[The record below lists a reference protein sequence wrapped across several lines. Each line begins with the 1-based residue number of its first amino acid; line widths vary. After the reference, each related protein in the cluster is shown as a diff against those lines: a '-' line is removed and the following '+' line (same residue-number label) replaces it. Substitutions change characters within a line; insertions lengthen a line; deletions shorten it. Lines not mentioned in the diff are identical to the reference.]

1 MVEGC
6 LEWQEHGLEDPE
18 TVIEATKQ
26 YREEM
31 DTLAAFL
38 DETCVVGAGHR
49 VLAERLYQHYAMWC
63 DKSGEHKDPKKAFVA
78 RLEERGF
85 SRRRET
91 AGVNKG
97 RYIWLGI
104 GLRSDDEPPDD
115 AGDGSLGEP
124 NDAHG
129 SPDEFPESTRNS
141 SGLEA
146 RGEPSEAKNH
156 NLDYEIPRV
165 EKVSDSGFTRFTGF
179 TPVQAQ
185 RIRELMRTGFS
196 EDSARKEVLA
206 ADHPVGCECE
216 VCL

>member
-1 MVEGC
+1 
-6 LEWQEHGLEDPE
+6 
-18 TVIEATKQ
+18 
-26 YREEM
+26 M

-38 DETCVVGAGHR
+38 DETCVLGAAHR
-49 VLAERLYQHYAMWC
+49 VLAERLYQRYAMWC

-97 RYIWLGI
+97 RYIWVGI

-115 AGDGSLGEP
+115 APDGSPSEP
-124 NDAHG
+124 KTAEG
-129 SPDEFPESTRNS
+129 SPGKSRVDIPNA
-141 SGLEA
+141 SGA
-146 RGEPSEAKNH
+146 SGTGEPSEEKIH
-156 NLDYEIPRV
+156 NLTYETPRV
-165 EKVSDSGFTRFTGF
+165 DRVVDSGFTGFTGF
-179 TPVQAQ
+179 TSEQA
-185 RIRELMRTGFS
+185 RRVRELVRKGFS

-206 ADHPVGCECE
+206 KDHPVGCECE

>member
-6 LEWQEHGLEDPE
+6 LEWQEHGLEEPE
-18 TVIEATKQ
+18 TVTEATKQ

-78 RLEERGF
+78 RFEERGF

-104 GLRSDDEPPDD
+104 GLRSDAEPPDD
-115 AGDGSLGEP
+115 GGDGLSSEP
-124 NDAHG
+124 KGAHG
-129 SPDEFPESTRNS
+129 SPDVLPEGMPDLSV
-141 SGLEA
+141 GEGV
-146 RGEPSEAKNH
+146 GEPSEAKNQ
-156 NLDYEIPRV
+156 NLIYEAPRV
-165 EKVSDSGFTRFTGF
+165 ETDVDSGFTGFTGF
-179 TPVQAQ
+179 TPKQA
-185 RIRELMRTGFS
+185 RRVRELVRKGFS
-196 EDSARKEVLA
+196 EDSARKEILA